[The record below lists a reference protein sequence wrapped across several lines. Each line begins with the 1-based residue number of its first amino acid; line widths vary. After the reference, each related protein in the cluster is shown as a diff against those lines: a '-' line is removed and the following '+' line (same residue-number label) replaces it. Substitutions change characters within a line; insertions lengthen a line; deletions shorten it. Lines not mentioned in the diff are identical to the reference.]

1 VSLSDQKQFS
11 EYCFSE
17 NSAQLH
23 ILYSVHALGGR
34 IVKALVLQN
43 EFGLGNLAF
52 TQVPDPVPGPG
63 QVLVHVHATSLNYRD
78 LLIARGHYNPKLKF
92 PRILGSDAAGEVVA
106 VGPGTQSVAA
116 GDRVIGCFMQHWIDG
131 PVSEKAARSTL
142 GSDRDGVISE
152 LVVFEEN
159 GVVPIPGDLSF
170 AEAATLPCAA
180 VTAWNALT
188 AGDCGPGKTVLIQG
202 TGGVSIFA
210 LQFAHALGARVLVTS
225 SRDEKLERAL
235 ALGAAFGVNY
245 KSNADWDK
253 WARNQTDGTGVDIVV
268 EVGGAGTLE
277 RSAKAVRHG
286 GYIALI
292 GVLSGGSSFNPIVL
306 LMKAIRLQGI
316 FVGSRMMFL
325 DMNHFIVDKGIK
337 PVIDRV
343 FRFDEAV
350 AAFRYLE
357 SGSHFGKVVIEL

>member
-1 VSLSDQKQFS
+1 
-11 EYCFSE
+11 
-17 NSAQLH
+17 
-23 ILYSVHALGGR
+23 
-34 IVKALVLQN
+34 
-43 EFGLGNLAF
+43 
-52 TQVPDPVPGPG
+52 
-63 QVLVHVHATSLNYRD
+63 
-78 LLIARGHYNPKLKF
+78 
-92 PRILGSDAAGEVVA
+92 
-106 VGPGTQSVAA
+106 
-116 GDRVIGCFMQHWIDG
+116 MQHWIDG
-131 PVSEKAARSTL
+131 PVSERAARSTL

-188 AGDCGPGKTVLIQG
+188 AGDCGPDKTVLIQG

-210 LQFAHALGARVLVTS
+210 LQFAHAMGARVLATS
-225 SRDEKLERAL
+225 SRDDKLERAL

-253 WARNQTDGTGVDIVV
+253 WARDKTDGIGVDIVV

-277 RSAKAVRHG
+277 RSARAVRHG

-292 GVLSGGSSFNPIVL
+292 GVLAGGSSFNPIVL

-316 FVGSRMMFL
+316 FVGSKTMFV
-325 DMNHFIVDKGIK
+325 DMNNFVVDKRIR

-350 AAFRYLE
+350 AAFRHLE